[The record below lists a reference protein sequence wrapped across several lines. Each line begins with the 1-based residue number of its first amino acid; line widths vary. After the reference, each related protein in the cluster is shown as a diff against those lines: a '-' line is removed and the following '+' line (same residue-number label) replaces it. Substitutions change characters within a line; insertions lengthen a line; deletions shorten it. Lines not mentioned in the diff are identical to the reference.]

1 MTEQTGFQL
10 VIATFT
16 DETTAATAV
25 KRLLTEFQGRRAALP
40 AAAYVGKSAGGEL
53 TIRETADLGGK
64 QGAAAGALAGGLVGL
79 LSRRRGVV
87 GSAALGALLGGV
99 VAKKLDTGI
108 PDPRLAAIGAA
119 LDEATGAA
127 VAIVDDEVAHTALA
141 LLKGLGA
148 QTQSEPFARETD
160 FMKQLQAGDL
170 AGAAN
175 TLANQAEGALAGATT
190 MAVERA
196 EALGGP
202 VRPMAY
208 DAEMDEEIRLLTDDE
223 LPSADDEPLTMT
235 DEEQLEDLIAPD
247 AAAVMTDPTTTM
259 TPGISVRPDDD
270 MKRVPDTQPAQVAG
284 AGARPDSDAGGLA
297 RGDIDPAAAGL
308 SDIMPPAV

>member
-1 MTEQTGFQL
+1 MSEQTGFQL

-25 KRLLTEFQGRRAALP
+25 QRLLAEFQGRRAALP
-40 AAAYVGKSAGGEL
+40 AAAYVGKSADGQL

-79 LSRRRGVV
+79 LSRKRGVFS
-87 GSAALGALLGGV
+87 SAALGALLGGV
-99 VAKKLDTGI
+99 AAKKLDTGI

-127 VAIVDDEVAHTALA
+127 VAIVGDEVAHTVLT

-175 TLANQAEGALAGATT
+175 TLANQAEGALAGATA
-190 MAVERA
+190 MAVDRA
-196 EALGGP
+196 EALGGQA
-202 VRPMAY
+202 RPMAY
-208 DAEMDEEIRLLTDDE
+208 DASSDEVLTLTDDD
-223 LPSADDEPLTMT
+223 LALGGDEPVTLT
-235 DEEQLEDLIAPD
+235 DEEEIEATISP
-247 AAAVMTDPTTTM
+247 AAAAIMTSTATAM
-259 TPGISVRPDDD
+259 TPGIAVRPDDE
-270 MKRVPDTQPAQVAG
+270 MKPTPDAKPAQVAG
-284 AGARPDSDAGGLA
+284 ADALPDSDAGGLA

-308 SDIMPPAV
+308 SDVMPPAV

>member
-16 DETTAATAV
+16 DETTAAAAV
-25 KRLLTEFQGRRAALP
+25 NRLLAQYRGNRATLP
-40 AAAYVGKSAGGEL
+40 AAAYVGKDADGDL

-79 LSRRRGVV
+79 LSRKRGVF

-99 VAKKLDTGI
+99 AAKKLDTGI

-127 VAIVDDEVAHTALA
+127 VAIVGDEVAHTVLS

-148 QTQSEPFARETD
+148 QTQTEPFARETD

-175 TLANQAEGALAGATT
+175 TLANQAEGALAGATQ

-196 EALGGP
+196 EALTGQA
-202 VRPMAY
+202 REMA
-208 DAEMDEEIRLLTDDE
+208 DF
-223 LPSADDEPLTMT
+223 DDEPLTLT
-235 DEEQLEDLIAPD
+235 DEEEIEMTIGPE
-247 AAAVMTDPTTTM
+247 AAAVITDPATTM
-259 TPGISVRPDDD
+259 TPGISVSPKEEMKPAPD
-270 MKRVPDTQPAQVAG
+270 PQPAQVAG
-284 AGARPDSDAGGLA
+284 ADALPDSDAGGLA
-297 RGDIDPAAAGL
+297 RNDIDPAGAGL
-308 SDIMPPAV
+308 GTLRPPL

>member
-10 VIATFT
+10 LIATFA
-16 DETTAATAV
+16 DETTAAAAV
-25 KRLLTEFQGRRAALP
+25 SRLLAEFQGRRAALP

-79 LSRRRGVV
+79 LSRKRGVFS
-87 GSAALGALLGGV
+87 SAALGALLGGV
-99 VAKKLDTGI
+99 AAKKLDTGI

-127 VAIVDDEVAHTALA
+127 VAIIGDEVAHTALT

-148 QTQSEPFARETD
+148 QTQTEPFARETD
-160 FMKQLQAGDL
+160 FMKQLQAGNI
-170 AGAAN
+170 AGAASI
-175 TLANQAEGALAGATT
+175 LANQAEGSIAGATT
-190 MAVERA
+190 LAIGKA
-196 EALGGP
+196 EELTGLA
-202 VRPMAY
+202 REKA
-208 DAEMDEEIRLLTDDE
+208 AEWT
-223 LPSADDEPLTMT
+223 DEPLTLT
-235 DEEQLEDLIAPD
+235 DEEEIELSISPE
-247 AAAVMTDPTTTM
+247 AAAVMTDPATTM
-259 TPGISVRPDDD
+259 TPGVAVRPADE
-270 MKRVPDTQPAQVAG
+270 MKPTPDSKPAQVAG
-284 AGARPDSDAGGLA
+284 ADALPDSDAGGLA

>member
-10 VIATFT
+10 LIATFA
-16 DETTAATAV
+16 DETTAAAAV
-25 KRLLTEFQGRRAALP
+25 SRLLAEFQGRRAALP

-79 LSRRRGVV
+79 LSRKRGVFS
-87 GSAALGALLGGV
+87 SAALGALLGGV
-99 VAKKLDTGI
+99 AAKKLDTGI

-127 VAIVDDEVAHTALA
+127 VAIVGDEVAHTALT

-148 QTQSEPFARETD
+148 QTQTEPFARETD
-160 FMKQLQAGDL
+160 FMKQLQAGNI
-170 AGAAN
+170 AGAASI
-175 TLANQAEGALAGATT
+175 LANQAEGSIAGATT
-190 MAVERA
+190 LAIGKA
-196 EALGGP
+196 EELTGLA
-202 VRPMAY
+202 REKA
-208 DAEMDEEIRLLTDDE
+208 AEWT
-223 LPSADDEPLTMT
+223 DEPLTLT
-235 DEEQLEDLIAPD
+235 DEEEIELSISPE
-247 AAAVMTDPTTTM
+247 AAAVMTDPATTM
-259 TPGISVRPDDD
+259 TPGVAVRPADE
-270 MKRVPDTQPAQVAG
+270 MKPTPDSKPAQVAG
-284 AGARPDSDAGGLA
+284 ADALPDSDAGGLA

>member
-99 VAKKLDTGI
+99 V
-108 PDPRLAAIGAA
+108 AA

>member
-1 MTEQTGFQL
+1 MSEQTGFQL

-25 KRLLTEFQGRRAALP
+25 QRLLAEFQGRRAALP
-40 AAAYVGKSAGGEL
+40 AAAYVGKSADGQL

-79 LSRRRGVV
+79 LSRKRGVF

-127 VAIVDDEVAHTALA
+127 VAIVGDEVAHTALT

-148 QTQSEPFARETD
+148 QTQTEPFARETD
-160 FMKQLQAGDL
+160 FMKQLQAGNL
-170 AGAAN
+170 SGAA
-175 TLANQAEGALAGATT
+175 TILANQAEGSIAGATT
-190 MAVERA
+190 LAIGKA
-196 EALGGP
+196 EELTGVA
-202 VRPMAY
+202 REKA
-208 DAEMDEEIRLLTDDE
+208 AEW
-223 LPSADDEPLTMT
+223 SDEPLTLT
-235 DEEQLEDLIAPD
+235 DEEEIEMTIGPE
-247 AAAVMTDPTTTM
+247 AATVLTSTDTAM
-259 TPGISVRPDDD
+259 TPGIAVRPDEAT
-270 MKRVPDTQPAQVAG
+270 KPVPDATPAQVAG
-284 AGARPDSDAGGLA
+284 SDAVPDSDAGGVA
-297 RGDIDPAAAGL
+297 RSDIDPAAAGL

>member
-1 MTEQTGFQL
+1 MTEMTGFQL

-25 KRLLTEFQGRRAALP
+25 NRLLAQYKGNRAALP
-40 AAAYVGKSAGGEL
+40 AAAYVGKDADGEL

-127 VAIVDDEVAHTALA
+127 VAIVGDEVAHTALT
-141 LLKGLGA
+141 LLKGMGA
-148 QTQSEPFARETD
+148 QTQTEPFARETD
-160 FMKQLQAGDL
+160 FMKQLQAGDI

-175 TLANQAEGALAGATT
+175 TLANQAEGAITGATT
-190 MAVERA
+190 MAIDRA
-196 EALGGP
+196 ESLTGQA
-202 VRPMAY
+202 RPMAY
-208 DAEMDEEIRLLTDDE
+208 NATTDG
-223 LPSADDEPLTMT
+223 PLTITEADLPAADHETLT
-235 DEEQLEDLIAPD
+235 DEEEIEATIS
-247 AAAVMTDPTTTM
+247 AAAAATLTSTDTAM
-259 TPGISVRPDDD
+259 TPGISVSPDGA
-270 MKRVPDTQPAQVAG
+270 MKPVPDAQPAQVAG
-284 AGARPDSDAGGLA
+284 ADALPDTDAGGLA
-297 RGDIDPAAAGL
+297 RGDIDPAAAGVH
-308 SDIMPPAV
+308 DVFPPGI

>member
-16 DETTAATAV
+16 DETTAAAAV
-25 KRLLTEFQGRRAALP
+25 NRLLAEFQGRRAALP
-40 AAAYVGKSAGGEL
+40 AAAYVGKDADGDL

-79 LSRRRGVV
+79 LSRKRGVF

-127 VAIVDDEVAHTALA
+127 VAIVGDEVAHTVLA

-148 QTQSEPFARETD
+148 QTQVEPFARETD
-160 FMKQLQAGDL
+160 FMKQLQAGDV

-175 TLANQAEGALAGATT
+175 TLANQAEGAITGASA
-190 MAVERA
+190 MAMGRA
-196 EALGGP
+196 ESLTGQA
-202 VRPMAY
+202 RQMAT
-208 DAEMDEEIRLLTDDE
+208 DATPDG
-223 LPSADDEPLTMT
+223 PLTITEADLPAADHEIMT
-235 DEEQLEDLIAPD
+235 DEEELEGTISPE
-247 AAAVMTDPTTTM
+247 AAAVLTSTDTAM
-259 TPGISVRPDDD
+259 TPGIGVRPDEA
-270 MKRVPDTQPAQVAG
+270 MKPVPDSKPAQVAG
-284 AGARPDSDAGGLA
+284 ADALPDQDAGGLA
-297 RGDIDPAAAGL
+297 RNDIDPAAAGVGTL
-308 SDIMPPAV
+308 RPPL